1 MIVNITLEWIIRC
14 IVVVVAP
21 SPSNEFSSSNFNGTR
36 ISGHDSAS
44 LGGIIGTNVPPGGAA
59 GGAMWSCQHCTYH
72 NAPHQQACDMCGL
85 PRQ

>member
-1 MIVNITLEWIIRC
+1 VLC
-14 IVVVVAP
+14 FAVAVP
-21 SPSNEFSSSNFNGTR
+21 SPRSEFMSQSFGDDLRSHQDG
-36 ISGHDSAS
+36 SG
-44 LGGIIGTNVPPGGAA
+44 LGGITGTNIPLGGAA